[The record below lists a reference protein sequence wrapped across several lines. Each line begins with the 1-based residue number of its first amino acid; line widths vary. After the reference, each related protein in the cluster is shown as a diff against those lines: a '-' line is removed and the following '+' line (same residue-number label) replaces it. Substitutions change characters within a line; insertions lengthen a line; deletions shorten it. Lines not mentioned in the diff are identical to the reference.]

1 MDDDNS
7 TIYPN
12 PYPWNAR
19 ANMLFIEMPAGVG
32 YSVAGDDKAWK
43 HNDYSTSVDNI
54 VALEDFFTKFDGLR
68 QHDIYIAGE
77 SYGGIYVPY
86 LTW

>member
-1 MDDDNS
+1 
-7 TIYPN
+7 
-12 PYPWNAR
+12 
-19 ANMLFIEMPAGVG
+19 MLFIEMPAGVG